1 MLIKEGDV
9 TSQTWTVGVAKGE
22 SEFTE
27 PDIFL
32 FAVPLSIARFLLLI
46 TGLFYFSARDT
57 ETGHRGRPRDSDTG

>member
-27 PDIFL
+27 PDIFFICSSNFNCQVLVVDYWSIL
-32 FAVPLSIARFLLLI
+32 FLS
-46 TGLFYFSARDT
+46 
-57 ETGHRGRPRDSDTG
+57 PRD

>member
-22 SEFTE
+22 SELNL
-27 PDIFL
+27 IFFS
-32 FAVPLSIARFLLLI
+32 FAVPISIARFLLLI
-46 TGLFYFSARDT
+46 TGLFYFSARET